1 MPPTIATVLPAKGH
15 TGGATL
21 IEITGSGF
29 VLPPG
34 PGNALPAPAPV
45 ARMRVSFGGVVADG
59 VEVTDAGTLYCFTP
73 VHDAG
78 VVDVSVQELAELP
91 AEVRSAA
98 GPFALAGGETLELVV
113 LEGDVQSVTIGVGE
127 ITPGAATPA
136 QVAAAL
142 NRFVGVQVTVVD
154 GRVRIR
160 TDARGT
166 GAKLR
171 VTGGTARAP
180 LGLDTDVHAGSTE
193 LELVGQPATAVGAF
207 EFVRPD
213 LTVKMPVTLVLE
225 QLQVE
230 LRRQVLDNV
239 HFATH
244 SDFDADTGDLLNTA
258 ILAKVPAIVLADVQL
273 PDSRLPVGK
282 IPAEDDGD
290 GEDGEDGV
298 SLVREPEDLVDALV
312 TLLVVTDSP
321 IELFNLTA
329 IMRRWARKN
338 AKLLVGETEYPMTYE
353 VGSNIQVSAQ
363 RGGEN
368 LHTSTSL
375 VTILGIPIG
384 DLPIAYTGPMP
395 AGVKQGARYES
406 VTQLGWPQTAAPNV
420 GFDPKG

>member
-34 PGNALPAPAPV
+34 PGDALPAPAPV
-45 ARMRVSFGGVVADG
+45 ARMRVSFGGVAADG

-73 VHDAG
+73 VHDVG
-78 VVDVSVQELAELP
+78 VVDVTVQELAELP
-91 AEVRSAA
+91 AEARSAA
-98 GPFALAGGETLELVV
+98 GPFPLVGGETLELIV
-113 LEGDVQSVTIGVGE
+113 LEGEVQSVTIGVGE

-160 TDARGT
+160 TDARGPA
-166 GAKLR
+166 AKLQIN
-171 VTGGTARAP
+171 GGTARTA
-180 LGLDTDVHAGSTE
+180 LGLDTDVRVGNAE
-193 LELVGQPATAVGAF
+193 LELVGQPATAAGAF

-258 ILAKVPAIVLADVQL
+258 ILARVPAIVLADVQL
-273 PDSRLPVGK
+273 PDSRLPVSK
-282 IPAEDDGD
+282 SPTEDDA
-290 GEDGEDGV
+290 DGEDGV

-312 TLLVVTDSP
+312 TLLIVTDSP

-329 IMRRWARKN
+329 ITRRWARKN
-338 AKLLVGETEYPMTYE
+338 TRLLVGGSEYPMTYE
-353 VGSNIQVSAQ
+353 VGSTIQVSAQ
-363 RGGEN
+363 RGGDN
-368 LHTSTSL
+368 LHTATSL
-375 VTILGIPIG
+375 ITILGIPIG

-395 AGVKQGARYES
+395 GGVKQGTRYES
-406 VTQLGWPQTAAPNV
+406 VTQLGWPQTSPPDL
-420 GFDPKG
+420 GLDPKG